1 MSKALK
7 SLNQEKQIFSIIEP
21 ILKQQIERQDEQGR
35 TLHMMF
41 DGIKSMYTEFTEG
54 MGEMK
59 SLVQEVRDSV
69 TLINAECTGL
79 QSAVASKSI
88 ALTKDRYTEEDGT
101 FKQVVGI
108 YRRMIWKQLK
118 TTFDVPKYNCIRRI
132 DYKDA
137 LDFVAKFKPEDYL

>member
-1 MSKALK
+1 MSKQPKALV
-7 SLNQEKQIFSIIEP
+7 QEKQIFSILEP

-35 TLHMMF
+35 TLHTMF
-41 DGIKSMYTEFTEG
+41 DGIRSMYTEFSEG
-54 MGEMK
+54 MSEMK
-59 SLVQEVRDSV
+59 SMVQEVRDSV

-88 ALTKDRYTEEDGT
+88 ALTKDRYSEEDGT
-101 FKQVVGI
+101 FKQVVGL

-118 TTFDVPKYNCIRRI
+118 QRYEVPKYNCIRRI
-132 DYKDA
+132 DYHDA